1 MINYHQQYYSSKCCL
16 VKHLGDNTE
25 KPLLCMHK
33 LQLFRERLLEKVHA
47 TIPKGIL
54 GCLSSSRGHGRTC
67 MFVNSNGK
75 QQKQVRQL
83 QYIRNIVLLIICLV
97 IFRGCR
103 VHIFSDNLSRNRCM
117 LPVNLPKINQPKV
130 ITHSPELHHLKF
142 ALQQACGFKQQP
154 CSICFLMTVQP
165 FIYGVMLIL
174 GKENVVKWC
183 KGSKSLD
190 AQMPQ
195 V

>member
-1 MINYHQQYYSSKCCL
+1 
-16 VKHLGDNTE
+16 
-25 KPLLCMHK
+25 MHK

-75 QQKQVRQL
+75 QQEQVRQL
-83 QYIRNIVLLIICLV
+83 QYIRDSVLIICHV
-97 IFRGCR
+97 TFRDCR
-103 VHIFSDNLSRNRCM
+103 EHISLNRCM
-117 LPVNLPKINQPKV
+117 LAVNLPKINWPKV
-130 ITHSPELHHLKF
+130 ITHSPELCHLKF

-174 GKENVVKWC
+174 GKQNVLTQC
-183 KGSKSLD
+183 QGSKSLD

>member
-1 MINYHQQYYSSKCCL
+1 MFAS
-16 VKHLGDNTE
+16 
-25 KPLLCMHK
+25 
-33 LQLFRERLLEKVHA
+33 A
-47 TIPKGIL
+47 KG
-54 GCLSSSRGHGRTC
+54 
-67 MFVNSNGK
+67 K
-75 QQKQVRQL
+75 KQKQVRQL
-83 QYIRNIVLLIICLV
+83 QYIRNSVLIICHV
-97 IFRGCR
+97 VFRDCC

-130 ITHSPELHHLKF
+130 VTHSLELHHLKF

-154 CSICFLMTVQP
+154 CSICFFKMERGYTKCGKLTTVQP

-174 GKENVVKWC
+174 GKQNVLKQR